1 MIDMIQKYEEF
12 RERRKNMDIHER
24 VKEIKLKVL
33 DVIESRV
40 TNDASLEEL
49 QHITHALNNI
59 DEDKNFLAKT
69 FAGIS
74 SIGFN
79 GGSNKIPEANTAET
93 K

>member
-1 MIDMIQKYEEF
+1 MEL
-12 RERRKNMDIHER
+12 HER

-40 TNDASLEEL
+40 TSDTPLKELEA
-49 QHITHALNNI
+49 ITFALNNI
-59 DEDKNFLAKT
+59 DEDKNYFAKT

-74 SIGFN
+74 SLGFN
-79 GGSNKIPEANTAET
+79 GSSPKIPEAKTTET

>member
-1 MIDMIQKYEEF
+1 MEL
-12 RERRKNMDIHER
+12 HER
-24 VKEIKLKVL
+24 VNAIKLKVL

-49 QHITHALNNI
+49 QQITFALNNI
-59 DEDKNFLAKT
+59 DEDKNFFAKT

-74 SIGFN
+74 SLGLN
-79 GGSNKIPEANTAET
+79 GSSPKIPEANTAET

>member
-1 MIDMIQKYEEF
+1 MKL
-12 RERRKNMDIHER
+12 HER
-24 VKEIKLKVL
+24 VNAIKMKVL

-49 QHITHALNNI
+49 QQITFALNNI
-59 DEDKNFLAKT
+59 DEDKNFFAKT

-74 SIGFN
+74 SLGLN
-79 GGSNKIPEANTAET
+79 GSSPKIPEAKTEET

>member
-1 MIDMIQKYEEF
+1 MEL
-12 RERRKNMDIHER
+12 HER

-40 TNDASLEEL
+40 KDDASIEEL
-49 QHITHALNNI
+49 QQITFALNNI
-59 DEDKNFLAKT
+59 DEDKNYFAKT

-74 SIGFN
+74 SLGFN
-79 GGSNKIPEANTAET
+79 GSSPKIPEANAAET

>member
-1 MIDMIQKYEEF
+1 MEL
-12 RERRKNMDIHER
+12 HER

-33 DVIESRV
+33 DVIESRIKDD
-40 TNDASLEEL
+40 TPLKELEA
-49 QHITHALNNI
+49 ITFALNNI
-59 DEDKNFLAKT
+59 DEDKNFFAKT

>member
-1 MIDMIQKYEEF
+1 MKL
-12 RERRKNMDIHER
+12 HER
-24 VKEIKLKVL
+24 VEEIKLKVL

-49 QHITHALNNI
+49 QQITFALNNI
-59 DEDKNFLAKT
+59 DEDKNFFAKT

-74 SIGFN
+74 SLGLN
-79 GGSNKIPEANTAET
+79 GSSPKIHEAKTEET